1 MVGNQLYN
9 LNNIVLFYSMA
20 TLYLSNLGADP
31 DKRKVEK
38 EFAYYGTV
46 RSVWLSKPPYGYGF
60 VEFKHTRDGMLLS
73 SAVHFDYHKLTMQH
87 ENLAP
92 L

>member
-1 MVGNQLYN
+1 
-9 LNNIVLFYSMA
+9 MA

-60 VEFKHTRDGMLLS
+60 VEFKHMRDG
-73 SAVHFDYHKLTMQH
+73 T
-87 ENLAP
+87 
-92 L
+92 

>member
-1 MVGNQLYN
+1 
-9 LNNIVLFYSMA
+9 MA

-60 VEFKHTRDGMLLS
+60 VEFKHTRDGTLS
-73 SAVHFDYHKLTMQH
+73 HPT
-87 ENLAP
+87 P
-92 L
+92 

>member
-1 MVGNQLYN
+1 MVGYQLN
-9 LNNIVLFYSMA
+9 HLNNIVFFYSMA

-60 VEFKHTRDGMLLS
+60 VEFKHTRDGTFLS
-73 SAVHFDYHKLTMQH
+73 KDAHYDYHNLKLQH
-87 ENLAP
+87 ACP
-92 L
+92 K